1 MTLSPNDPFANRYIV
16 DRFLGQGSYG
26 QVYAAVDTHQDGR
39 DVALK
44 LLDPSQLDDWDWGE
58 ASLLTRLQ
66 SQYVLS
72 IYNAD
77 VWDGVPYL
85 ATELA
90 TQGSLD
96 DAEELPRL
104 WVPDVLKAVGCAA
117 RGLARVHDDGIV
129 HRDVKPANIFWAAN
143 GSVMVGDFGLA
154 HPLDANGEAPPH
166 GTPATLAP
174 EVADGNNS
182 SVMSD
187 IWSLGATAYR
197 LLTGV
202 YPHEDVST
210 GEMAP
215 FAARCTVG
223 PTRIRDLAPHVSR
236 GVAASIEKALA
247 LDPAHRHASM
257 TAFDSSLSAQAV
269 PRRIWR
275 EKIPDDGH
283 LNCWESKE
291 PNSLRV
297 CRKPGESSARVDLE
311 TTRSSGRRIKKNCS
325 AGHYKRTAAGR
336 LKSIFD
342 DLGT

>member
-1 MTLSPNDPFANRYIV
+1 MTLSPNALFAHRYRV

-26 QVYAAVDTHQDGR
+26 EVHAAVDTHQDGR

-44 LLDPSQLDDWDWGE
+44 LLDPNKLDNWDWDE
-58 ASLLTRLQ
+58 ANLLTRLQ

-77 VWDGVPYL
+77 KWGGVPYL

-90 TQGSLD
+90 THGSLD
-96 DAEELPRL
+96 DAEEFPRL

-117 RGLARVHDDGIV
+117 RGLARAHDAGIV

-174 EVADGNNS
+174 EIASGSNS

-187 IWSLGATAYR
+187 IWSLGATTYR

-202 YPHEDVST
+202 YPHEDVFT
-210 GEMAP
+210 GEIDLLT
-215 FAARCTVG
+215 ARRTVG
-223 PTRIRDLAPHVSR
+223 LTRLRDLAPHVSR

-257 TAFDSSLSAQAV
+257 TAFDSSLSAQVV
-269 PRRIWR
+269 PRRTWR

-291 PNSLRV
+291 PNGLRV
-297 CRKPGESSARVDLE
+297 CKKPGESSAKVDLY
-311 TTRSSGRRIKKNCS
+311 TTRSSGRRIKKHCS
-325 AGHYKRTAAGR
+325 DGHYKRSANGR